1 MAFWGQDLNVG
12 TRDPKRKFRWR
23 ISIEGVGQQSALI
36 WYAKSVDKPKMEISA
51 DTVHK
56 FLGHSFKFPGS
67 VTWQDIN
74 VVLVDPVEPD
84 AGKQL
89 LNMVHNSGYR
99 FPEDKTTEY
108 LETISK
114 GKASK
119 GGLKT
124 VRISQLAAD
133 GTTTIEEWLL
143 RNPFIKSVEF
153 DQLNYEEDGLSEITL
168 GLAYDWAYYNDGPI
182 DATQEMVFGKDYN
195 PDPAR

>member
-1 MAFWGQDLNVG
+1 MAFWGQDLNIG

-23 ISIEGVGQQSALI
+23 ISITGVGQENEFI

-51 DTVHK
+51 DTAHK
-56 FLGHSFKFPGS
+56 FLGHTFKFPGS

-74 VVLVDPVEPD
+74 IVLVDPVDPD

-99 FPEDKTTEY
+99 FPENKNI

-119 GGLKT
+119 GGLKSVT
-124 VRISQLAAD
+124 ISQIAAD
-133 GTTTIEEWLL
+133 EAGTVIEEWQL

-153 DQLNYEEDGLSEITL
+153 DQLNYDEDGLSEITL
-168 GLAYDWAYYNDGPI
+168 GLAYDWAYYNNGPI
-182 DATQEMVFGKDYN
+182 GATQDMVFGQGYT
-195 PDPAR
+195 PDPVR